1 MAKYSICVKGHPDSP
16 AIGHSLEFSKS
27 TIAAGHQLT
36 GIFFYGDAVSLC
48 LKTRIP
54 SQGTLCLGAEWE
66 SFLLDNQL
74 EAIVCIAAALRR
86 GVLDRTEA
94 KRNNFD
100 FNLLRGGFVI
110 SGLGQLIAANAEADH
125 VLSFG

>member
-1 MAKYSICVKGHPDSP
+1 MAKFSICVKGHPDSP
-16 AIGHSLEFSKS
+16 AIRHSLEFSKS
-27 TIAAGHQLT
+27 LIAAGHSLK
-36 GIFFYGDAVSLC
+36 GVFFYGDAVSLC

-54 SQGTLCLGAEWE
+54 SQGTSCLGLEWE
-66 SFLLDNQL
+66 CFLQDNQL

-86 GVLDRTEA
+86 GVLDTTEA
-94 KRNNFD
+94 KRHDFD

-110 SGLGQLIAANAEADH
+110 SGLGQLIAANTEADH